1 MSPRKPKK
9 PAKKTTTRPKIGR
22 PSKFDE
28 AMLGTVTRLARL
40 GATDPEMA
48 EALEVGTAT
57 ITRWMKTQRA
67 FRLAYKEGKVEADMR
82 VADSLFN
89 RTQFHEY
96 KKTIPF
102 KVKRVEYENGKR
114 VREIEEVVEK
124 EVTEVLPPD
133 TTAIIYWLN
142 NRRKNEWR
150 TRKELVLSDAEL
162 DGMTDEQL
170 EALAQGKLPQG
181 VR

>member
-1 MSPRKPKK
+1 MSKPKK
-9 PAKKTTTRPKIGR
+9 KAAKKKVGR

-40 GATDPEMA
+40 GATDPEIA

-57 ITRWMKTQRA
+57 VTRWMKSHKA
-67 FRLAYKEGKVEADMR
+67 FRLAYKEGKVEADMK
-82 VADSLFN
+82 VADSLFA
-89 RTQFHEY
+89 RTQFHQY
-96 KKTIPF
+96 QKTIPF

-142 NRRKNEWR
+142 NRRKMEWR
-150 TRKELVLSDAEL
+150 TRREIVLSDDEL
-162 DGMTDEQL
+162 DRLTDEQL
-170 EALAQGKLPQG
+170 RQIAAGKVPPGLQA
-181 VR
+181 